1 MTHKGIG
8 VWWFVAIAILG
19 FFAGPTSSAAEPS
32 WQRNVIARG
41 PEREKLQNTPILE
54 RPYRPLHFYGN
65 TVRRRHYRG
74 SAVPGPRDVAGA
86 TTAVAGIR

>member
-1 MTHKGIG
+1 MRHKG
-8 VWWFVAIAILG
+8 VRVLWLVAIAILG
-19 FFAGPTSSAAEPS
+19 SFVGDACLASEPS
-32 WQRNVIARG
+32 WQWNVIARG
-41 PEREKLQNTPILE
+41 AEREKLQNTPIVE